1 MLTLSKEVIDLFD
14 ELLNKYRQS
23 AEYVIEVDCEYKSE
37 RLKEWEKLENEIKE
51 YREKLTKLL

>member
-37 RLKEWEKLENEIKE
+37 REKEWKKLEKEIKG

>member
-37 RLKEWEKLENEIKE
+37 RLKEWEKLEKEITI
-51 YREKLTKLL
+51 YREKLKKLL

>member
-1 MLTLSKEVIDLFD
+1 MLTLSKEVVDLFD

-37 RLKEWEKLENEIKE
+37 RLKEWGKLEKEITV
-51 YREKLTKLL
+51 YREKLKKLL